1 MDGCQLKAVLDRD
14 RGVMMSATLEDY
26 SARVRT
32 LELASQSNADRLE
45 AHEDICAERYK
56 NIHETLD
63 TIKKVLLW
71 VGAVV
76 VVGMAGILAS
86 QVFG

>member
-1 MDGCQLKAVLDRD
+1 MAAVPD
-14 RGVMMSATLEDY
+14 DY

-56 NIHETLD
+56 NIHD
-63 TIKKVLLW
+63 
-71 VGAVV
+71 
-76 VVGMAGILAS
+76 GMAAMRSDNKQTNTYLIGIGLMVIAGLAKL
-86 QVFG
+86 VFFP

>member
-1 MDGCQLKAVLDRD
+1 
-14 RGVMMSATLEDY
+14 MSADEF

-56 NIHETLD
+56 NIHESISAIRGDSKQTNRY
-63 TIKKVLLW
+63 LL
-71 VGAVV
+71 GIGIAAL
-76 VVGMAGILAS
+76 AGLAKL
-86 QVFG
+86 VFFA